1 MKKLFYILIIYS
13 FILNFSSCK
22 VKQSITDVIVFDED
36 KNKETSKDEEVVNDT
51 IIIDDQTTTIESI
64 DSSLIISETVLE
76 LKEQYDVVIILPLFE
91 DSININW
98 EMHSKSDLEDF
109 KIPTSAVKSLAF
121 IEGMIIALQENP
133 SDDFKLNIQ
142 IYDNE
147 ASYFKTNEIISKL
160 SFNNVDFIIGPMFNK
175 NIQVVST
182 FAKKNN
188 IIMISPFSHSKKVSS
203 EYEKYIMPIPSIDI
217 HLQKIAEFI
226 RDSIPQSN
234 IKILYPNTPVGQ
246 KYSVI
251 MTEILNKLNDS
262 LIIKKVIK
270 YAQIEV
276 EANTNDRRDFK
287 IEDYLDEDV
296 NNVVIIL
303 PSNSGFIHNMLTILN
318 QNLKD
323 YEITVFGM
331 PNWKDSKTLRLDYF
345 NNLNVHFTDTK
356 WIDKKDYR
364 TSNFIKNY
372 KAEYKATPTDDAFLA
387 YDLFSFL
394 SKQIKEYGLSL
405 ADNISKTNY
414 KGVYTNFEFKNTI
427 QEQFDKDLNTT
438 EFVPLRIE
446 NNALHVISFKDFKLI
461 LRE

>member
-1 MKKLFYILIIYS
+1 MKKLFYLLILYS
-13 FILNFSSCK
+13 FLLNFSSCK

-36 KNKETSKDEEVVNDT
+36 KNIETDKEEVVVNDT
-51 IIIDDQTTTIESI
+51 VMIADQTTITESI
-64 DSSLIISETVLE
+64 DSSLIIGEDILE

-91 DSININW
+91 DSINLNW
-98 EMHSKSDLEDF
+98 ETHTKSDLEDF
-109 KIPTSAVKSLAF
+109 KIPTNALKSLAF
-121 IEGMIIALQENP
+121 IEGMIMALQENTAEN
-133 SDDFKLNIQ
+133 FKLNIQ

-160 SFNNVDFIIGPMFNK
+160 SFKNVDFIVGPMYNK
-175 NIQVVST
+175 NIQIVSA
-182 FAKKNN
+182 FAKKND

-203 EYEKYIMPIPSIDI
+203 GYRKYIMPKPSIDI
-217 HLQKIAEFI
+217 HLQKIAAFI

-234 IKILYPNTPVGQ
+234 IKILYPNTSVGQ
-246 KYSVI
+246 KYSLI

-262 LIIKKVIK
+262 LDIQKTIK

-276 EANTNDRRDFK
+276 EAKTNDRRDFK

-356 WIDKKDYR
+356 WLDKKDYR

-372 KAEYKATPTDDAFLA
+372 KAEYKSTPTDDAFLA

-394 SKQIKEYGLSL
+394 SSQINEYGLSL
-405 ADNISKTNY
+405 TENISKTKY
-414 KGVYTNFEFKNTI
+414 KGIYTNFQFKSTI
-427 QEQFDKDLNTT
+427 QELFDANTNTT

-446 NNALHVISFKDFKLI
+446 NNALHVISFKDFKLV